1 MAAKAGEV
9 SWTMEASPPRN
20 WTGPMTLTF
29 SSLPSNFDKKR
40 KRKRIGEE
48 NAKMQSKIPK
58 IRTFPWFSNYRALL
72 SCSQSKSKIVK
83 TEPIS
88 SNIDNFRKTAVM
100 GALGGLA

>member
-29 SSLPSNFDKKR
+29 PSLPSNFDKK
-40 KRKRIGEE
+40 KKRIGEE

-58 IRTFPWFSNYRALL
+58 IRTFPRFLNYRALL